1 MMGGVVDFLSKAGT
15 SMLEAEAGTATEKV
29 PTIAGDEDFAKLK
42 PGQKFIDPEGKQ
54 RVKPYEVKTDADFS
68 SVPEG
73 AQFTDPEG
81 QTRQKPSFGG
91 IGFTAQTL
99 YDMAVTDKER
109 RKALE
114 RSYPG
119 KVKADE
125 HTGELYVDDDGQ
137 MLKPGHGMSP
147 VPAGLASMALP
158 TVGAVVGAVGG
169 GAAAAPTG
177 PGAVAGAVAGGV
189 GGSLIGQGF
198 NDAILQLAGVYD
210 RTPGEEL
217 TQLGLAAAS
226 GGAGAGVGRGI
237 GAIAPALKGAVTS
250 AGGAL
255 PGMARHF
262 VGTTPEDLGFAR
274 QLADKGALVPPS
286 SWAKEAPHIQNI
298 VEVFEPAFHT
308 QDPLLQSATGH
319 YERSA
324 GELLEGLGVKTEP
337 GQLVKPSEAVATQAT
352 GEALLRKTLTESQ
365 AADAEMRRVLDAR
378 KAAVEGREPGAM
390 RVYHGTDA
398 DVSSGLSGDKA
409 RGSHEA
415 GAVFMTP
422 DRGLAELYGKNIVE
436 SDVVLG
442 KTRTFDILDMIKN
455 DPAFMDEIKRSAEEM
470 GTRND
475 YLKGRAATPEGR
487 QALDKQWKDFEE
499 KLRRNAEAGHVRFD
513 GRITGA
519 INNIAKREGLDTAVV
534 RNMAE
539 GHGKPSEQVMV
550 FNPKNIKAAGPK
562 AEERVASQREA
573 LQKAAENARTQAQ
586 ALVDAGYQEIQR
598 GVDTAMQVARA
609 GHGTGELWQSIGE
622 QLRAVRRGI
631 QERASTM
638 YGQADEL
645 AAGHLPNVEGL
656 PEIAQRFAD
665 ELPEEFQRNQ
675 PAIVRQLRQMAG
687 ERNPETGEVT
697 RPPSAPTFGQLH
709 NLRSQ
714 IRQSTDFYRLNSDI
728 KNGTFKFFARRVDEV
743 LHDPQAV
750 PELRAAA
757 EQLDR
762 ADAFYRENMPIFEA
776 QQIKTIM
783 KGLEAG
789 EPADPKVLY
798 RAVVKEGH
806 TDLTNR
812 IREMVG
818 PNLWAGVR
826 AADVQEIMDASRS
839 LVPGQVDGRAF
850 TREVLERYRSGILQS
865 VHGPDVTARLLRQA
879 QDVAMLEGRLPV
891 AVRPGDTLTQAIDR
905 AQRAA
910 QEAKTAAKQDP
921 LATLSREVRKIE
933 VEGKREA
940 AAARGARRAE
950 PLGFLYE
957 PTTGAAEAVDR
968 ILKSEDLILA
978 SAAKFGEGSPEFNM
992 LRQTWAQRL
1001 LQGTLQPGERLAKT
1015 SAEVQ
1020 RIMFP
1025 GVTLEQAHLLA
1036 REMDFLM
1043 ANRYGMKGTAQ
1054 GMSAMA
1060 KVENPWA
1067 HIAGRGGTIGK
1078 IIAAPI
1084 NIIPGSG
1091 AAGRFILGEYY
1102 ALIRKLAT
1110 SPATLRWLERGLT
1123 GDPEQKAAARTFLQ
1137 RYGAAMGAG
1146 AGEAMEQR
1154 PRQ

>member
-42 PGQKFIDPEGKQ
+42 PGTKFIDPEGKQ

-158 TVGAVVGAVGG
+158 TAGAVVGAVGG

-198 NDAILQLAGVYD
+198 NDAILRLAGVYD

-255 PGMARHF
+255 PAMARHF

-378 KAAVEGREPGAM
+378 KAGA
-390 RVYHGTDA
+390 A
-398 DVSSGLSGDKA
+398 PP
-409 RGSHEA
+409 E
-415 GAVFMTP
+415 
-422 DRGLAELYGKNIVE
+422 
-436 SDVVLG
+436 
-442 KTRTFDILDMIKN
+442 
-455 DPAFMDEIKRSAEEM
+455 
-470 GTRND
+470 
-475 YLKGRAATPEGR
+475 AAT
-487 QALDKQWKDFEE
+487 A
-499 KLRRNAEAGHVRFD
+499 
-513 GRITGA
+513 
-519 INNIAKREGLDTAVV
+519 
-534 RNMAE
+534 
-539 GHGKPSEQVMV
+539 
-550 FNPKNIKAAGPK
+550 
-562 AEERVASQREA
+562 QREA

-675 PAIVRQLRQMAG
+675 PTIVRQLRQMAG

-910 QEAKTAAKQDP
+910 QEAKAAAKQDP
-921 LATLSREVRKIE
+921 LATLNREMRQIE